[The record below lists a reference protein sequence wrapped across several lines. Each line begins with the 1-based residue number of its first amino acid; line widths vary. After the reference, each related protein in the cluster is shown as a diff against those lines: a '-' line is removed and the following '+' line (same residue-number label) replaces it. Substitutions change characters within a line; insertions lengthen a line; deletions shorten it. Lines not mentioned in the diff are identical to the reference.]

1 MKPSVPE
8 RGIVI
13 AVDGSMAKVMIT
25 GSEACRG
32 CGQAKIGLC
41 RSAGLNMVVIAKNVP
56 GAKSGDMVIVGIDE
70 KIRLR
75 GYIFAFIIP
84 LISLLAGTSIGL
96 ITSFYLSIKGLE
108 VLSGFLGLAIGS
120 YLSLKRLRR
129 LDKEE
134 SLIIKSIL
142 NTT

>member
-56 GAKSGDMVIVGIDE
+56 GAKSGDMVVVGIDE

>member
-1 MKPSVPE
+1 MKPTVPE

-13 AVDGSMAKVMIT
+13 AVDGSVAKVMIT

-32 CGQAKIGLC
+32 CGQSKIGLC
-41 RSAGLNMVVIAKNVP
+41 RTSGLNMIVIAKNLP
-56 GAKSGDMVIVGIDE
+56 RAKSGDVVVVGIDE
-70 KIRLR
+70 KIRLK
-75 GYIFAFIIP
+75 GYLLAFIVP

-96 ITSFYLSIKGLE
+96 MVSLYLSIKGLE

-120 YLSLKRLRR
+120 YFSLKRLRR
-129 LDKEE
+129 LDREE